1 MSTVTAAPAATKF
14 AERINRIEPSA
25 TMAVVAEADKL
36 RQSGVDVVDLS
47 VGEPHFSTPQHI
59 KEAAIAAI
67 NNNFTRY
74 TAVGGTVELKDAII
88 QRHTKDFRSGY
99 KRDEVMAS
107 VGGKHVLFNAIQ
119 VLVDHGDEVI
129 LPVPY
134 WVSFKDIV
142 CYAGGNCVLLQSD
155 EAAGFRVTADMVA
168 RLVTPRTKLII
179 LNSPSNPSGAVMSP
193 EHMTE
198 VVRFA
203 AERGIWVISDECYV
217 YLNYTGREFSV
228 GSLNEY
234 RDRMV
239 VVGSLS
245 KTYAMTGWRM
255 GYALAPA
262 PLIAAM
268 QKLQSQSTSNPTSIV
283 QKAAVAALNGPQ
295 DCVAEM
301 RKEYI
306 QLRDHVLAG
315 LSAIKGMKC
324 ARPEGAFYVYPNIST
339 FLGRTGMNS
348 PAEFSRKLL
357 HEAHVASVPGEGFGT
372 NEHIRL
378 SYATSQKELDR
389 GLERLRNFLS

>member
-1 MSTVTAAPAATKF
+1 
-14 AERINRIEPSA
+14 
-25 TMAVVAEADKL
+25 
-36 RQSGVDVVDLS
+36 
-47 VGEPHFSTPQHI
+47 
-59 KEAAIAAI
+59 
-67 NNNFTRY
+67 
-74 TAVGGTVELKDAII
+74 
-88 QRHTKDFRSGY
+88 
-99 KRDEVMAS
+99 
-107 VGGKHVLFNAIQ
+107 
-119 VLVDHGDEVI
+119 
-129 LPVPY
+129 
-134 WVSFKDIV
+134 
-142 CYAGGNCVLLQSD
+142 
-155 EAAGFRVTADMVA
+155 
-168 RLVTPRTKLII
+168 
-179 LNSPSNPSGAVMSP
+179 MSP
-193 EHMTE
+193 EDMTE

-315 LSAIKGMKC
+315 LSAIKGIKC
-324 ARPEGAFYVYPNIST
+324 ARPEGAFYVYPNISA
-339 FLGRTGMNS
+339 FLGRKGMNS

-372 NEHIRL
+372 NEHVRL